1 MAAVDNLELAEALAD
16 ALSTGGNMMAF
27 AGPVVGGSLILSAI
41 SILVGI
47 GAIVTAQDVQR
58 RIDEERFNRN
68 KPTPGPT
75 TTVATTAAAAA
86 ASGKMAQII
95 TSTI

>member
-1 MAAVDNLELAEALAD
+1 M
-16 ALSTGGNMMAF
+16 
-27 AGPVVGGSLILSAI
+27 VGGSLVLSAI

-47 GAIVTAQDVQR
+47 GAIVIAQDVQR

-86 ASGKMAQII
+86 AAASGEMTQII
-95 TSTI
+95 TSTIYLALIHSQLYLHFRILCW